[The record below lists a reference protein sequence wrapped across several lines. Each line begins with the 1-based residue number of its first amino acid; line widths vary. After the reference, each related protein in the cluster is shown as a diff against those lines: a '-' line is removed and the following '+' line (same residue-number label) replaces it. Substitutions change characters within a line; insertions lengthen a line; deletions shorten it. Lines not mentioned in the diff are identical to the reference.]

1 MIRRPPRSTSTD
13 TRLPYTTLF
22 RSRCPRCPAPRP
34 AFAQTFHRQIERRRD
49 VERQQLRG
57 QQTTDDGNAERL
69 ARFGTGAEAERD
81 RQRAENRRERGHPDR
96 PETYREGRSDERRG
110 GNACGRKCRFRWW
123 PYH

>member
-57 QQTTDDGNAERL
+57 QQTTDDGNDERL

-81 RQRAENRRERGHPDR
+81 RQGAEKRPERGNHAWTV
-96 PETYREGRSDERRG
+96 TYSAGFEAVARASVWGRVG
-110 GNACGRKCRFRWW
+110 GDV
-123 PYH
+123 

>member
-69 ARFGTGAEAERD
+69 ARFG
-81 RQRAENRRERGHPDR
+81 
-96 PETYREGRSDERRG
+96 RSEEHTSALQSLMRISY
-110 GNACGRKCRFRWW
+110 AAFCLKQKFKE
-123 PYH
+123 HL